1 MKKLVLLFIASVL
14 FSCKNEKTENNP
26 EKENIQADSVN
37 VEEIEFKQV
46 DSKVIDNDSLW
57 KPFEAELEEFST
69 EIYEEVKAL
78 VFEKSIPEIQQA
90 IADEKL
96 TYEELSLFY
105 LSRIKEYD
113 RENELSLNSV
123 ISLNPDLLKEAR
135 EKDAQSTNSG
145 NHPIFGIPVLLKD
158 NINTSGIATTA
169 GSYALQKNQTEDAFI
184 VTQLKENG
192 ALILGKANL
201 SEWANFFCEGCP
213 NGFSTVGGQTLNPY
227 GRKIHDTGGSS
238 SGSGVAVA
246 ANFAPVAVGSETS
259 GSILSP
265 ASSNSTVGLKPTIGV
280 LSRGGIVPISSTL
293 DTPGPITKN
302 VIDNAILMDAMSGMD
317 ISDPASKNI
326 GTQNKTYF
334 KNLEDSD
341 LTGKRLGVIKA
352 LKEDSLYV
360 RAVNDLKNAGAT
372 IVEFEAEDIDLPNF
386 LRLLNLDMKKDLP
399 AYLKNYGGDVSYKNV
414 QDVIN
419 YNDKD
424 SLNRAPYGQALFL
437 GIVKDSASEE
447 EFAAIKDTLKTNG
460 IRFFEK
466 PMKEHNLDAVLSINN
481 YHAGYA
487 AVAKYPA
494 ITVPMGYTNAN
505 QPKGLTFIGA
515 PLSEKRLLEFAYIFE
530 KNTKEEKLLPII
542 MSSNSERYLVL
553 ISKIIFF
560 YSVFYVIM
568 KIIAVF
574 GDAWLIPNLI
584 LSLPYLV
591 FAVVGAFMVKR
602 NSYHWAYVI
611 AGVILISVVRYYERE
626 WMLQLHEHFS

>member
-1 MKKLVLLFIASVL
+1 MKKLVLLFIASAL

-69 EIYEEVKAL
+69 EIYEEVKSL

-135 EKDAQSTNSG
+135 EKDAQSKNSG

-184 VTQLKENG
+184 VEQLKENG

-302 VIDNAILMDAMSGMD
+302 VIDNAILMDAMTGMD
-317 ISDPASKNI
+317 NSDPASKNI
-326 GTQNKTYF
+326 GRQNKTYY

-437 GIVKDSASEE
+437 GIVKDSASED

-494 ITVPMGYTNAN
+494 ITVPMGYTTAN
-505 QPKGLTFIGA
+505 QPKGLTFIGT
-515 PLSEKRLLEFAYIFE
+515 PLSEKRLLEFAYVFE
-530 KNTKEEKLLPII
+530 KNTKRRKTPANYNE
-542 MSSNSERYLVL
+542 
-553 ISKIIFF
+553 
-560 YSVFYVIM
+560 
-568 KIIAVF
+568 
-574 GDAWLIPNLI
+574 
-584 LSLPYLV
+584 
-591 FAVVGAFMVKR
+591 
-602 NSYHWAYVI
+602 
-611 AGVILISVVRYYERE
+611 
-626 WMLQLHEHFS
+626 